1 MPTLDET
8 HYYVIKNIFSPLR
21 ALTNVGGGSSV
32 QLTPG
37 PPTTAAQLW
46 TELWAFQSSI
56 GRDATYSIK
65 SIQGGASPYLGI
77 TDAGGSVGM
86 AHFKTCWV
94 LSFLNTPGDPVA
106 SVSSPAWWN
115 AFSKSYGLTFV
126 TSGPTMNHVTA
137 QPDSVFVFLN
147 YWQFSK
153 TAIPV
158 G

>member
-1 MPTLDET
+1 MPTLDT
-8 HYYVIKNIFSPLR
+8 AHYYVIKNIFSPLR

-46 TELWAFQSSI
+46 TELWAFVSLPLPDS
-56 GRDATYSIK
+56 YKIK
-65 SIQGGASPYLGI
+65 SIQGGASPYLS
-77 TDAGGSVGM
+77 TDDGGLAVMRSFG
-86 AHFKTCWV
+86 TYWY

-106 SVSSPAWWN
+106 SVLAAAWAN
-115 AFSKSYGLTFV
+115 NFAKNYALTFF
-126 TSGPTMNHVTA
+126 TSGPTMNYVTT
-137 QPDSVFVFLN
+137 QPYNSGMFSLN